1 MMTTFNTTYTTLKTI
16 FNTAL
21 KTIFWITLHT
31 TSALAATL
39 ILTLLSGILTEEAT
53 FTLKHLQTTAA
64 LYYQKLAAETI
75 TTYAY
80 QPNYLWETSVQ
91 HAIDV
96 TLQLTNHPQLIL
108 LTVILAVIASMIRY
122 HLTRHQFTTTTKIHF
137 KPRTARLTTMLHIIM
152 LTLK

>member
-1 MMTTFNTTYTTLKTI
+1 MS
-16 FNTAL
+16 TAL
-21 KTIFWITLHT
+21 KTLFWMTLHA

-39 ILTLLSGILTEEAT
+39 ILTLLSETILTEET
-53 FTLKHLQTTAA
+53 TLTLKHLQTTAA
-64 LYYQKLAAETI
+64 LYYQKLATETI
-75 TTYAY
+75 TPYAY

-96 TLQLTNHPQLIL
+96 TLQLTDHPQLIL

-122 HLTRHQFTTTTKIHF
+122 HLTRHQFTTTTKIHL
-137 KPRTARLTTMLHIIM
+137 KPRTARLTTMFHIIM